1 MKYKNK
7 ILTFLITMILMWK
20 LSGSVFLAYGSAAQ
34 SGLENAIGVDAS
46 VTVQE
51 TKEPLNVKD
60 KVTLN
65 IHAENTT
72 EKKEVLRLYFSEIEG
87 NLTEDKNQWGIY
99 LDKVAQQIIVHDFQ
113 EKGEIDISVKSFR
126 QEETDGILKQY
137 RNDETEEGIYYAEL
151 ELPTGTY
158 TDFSLTVTSKMAGSI
173 AVIPVFGKESF
184 IYGNA
189 AVICWEEIEQST
201 NQEETQDKVQDETNL
216 VPEICKF
223 RTCVPKK
230 RWCFA
235 SPIWI

>member
-72 EKKEVLRLYFSEIEG
+72 EKKCFVCIL
-87 NLTEDKNQWGIY
+87 
-99 LDKVAQQIIVHDFQ
+99 
-113 EKGEIDISVKSFR
+113 VK
-126 QEETDGILKQY
+126 
-137 RNDETEEGIYYAEL
+137 
-151 ELPTGTY
+151 
-158 TDFSLTVTSKMAGSI
+158 
-173 AVIPVFGKESF
+173 
-184 IYGNA
+184 
-189 AVICWEEIEQST
+189 
-201 NQEETQDKVQDETNL
+201 
-216 VPEICKF
+216 
-223 RTCVPKK
+223 
-230 RWCFA
+230 
-235 SPIWI
+235 